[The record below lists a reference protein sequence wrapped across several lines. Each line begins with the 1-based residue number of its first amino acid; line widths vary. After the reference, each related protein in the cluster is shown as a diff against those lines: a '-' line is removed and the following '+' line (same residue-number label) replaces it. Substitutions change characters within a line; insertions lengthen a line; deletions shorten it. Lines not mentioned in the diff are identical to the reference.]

1 MTLGSIRFSLSIR
14 FDFIDKVS
22 QCFCFDANLESES
35 RSCVI
40 VEARKFKPCN
50 VAKCAIFILL
60 QQIAKLVFTCILSS
74 LTCYYEARIISL

>member
-14 FDFIDKVS
+14 FDTGFDFIDKVS

-40 VEARKFKPCN
+40 VEARKFKSCN
-50 VAKCAIFILL
+50 VAKCAIFMLL
-60 QQIAKLVFTCILSS
+60 RQTA
-74 LTCYYEARIISL
+74 